1 MKTFK
6 INPLVLAMAVVLPSS
21 VYAQDAQID
30 EVVVSGFRASLN
42 ASLDIKKAAVGAV
55 DSIVAEDIGKFP
67 DNNLAESMAR
77 LPGVN
82 IDRTGGEGKTIS
94 VRGLSPQFSRVRI
107 NGMETIATGYGNK
120 GRSFDFNIFASDL
133 FSRID
138 VNKTMKA
145 DFEEGSLGATVD
157 MYTAHPLDSTKD
169 AFVVSYTQG
178 YNDLSKASDPR
189 ITALASIQNEDG
201 TLGAAVSVAKS
212 QRSITQQGH
221 NSGRWEANA
230 TGNNVWANAAALP
243 AAVNAAVHP
252 RFPRQMDRDIDLD
265 RTGVT
270 GSFQW
275 KPTDDTK
282 LSVDILDASLGFNQ
296 HDINLTPISLARTTT
311 TGRKETSVNAY
322 EIDSTKNAM
331 VYAKLAGV
339 DIRSENFTAETQTE
353 FHQATVTLEHKFNDS
368 FSMKALVGKSH
379 SNTEA
384 TEDTAI
390 LEKFNAG
397 MTYDYRVNAMD
408 PAISFDFDLKD
419 PNNWKVSEL
428 RDRPSYTNNS
438 FETQSADFKWEIN
451 DTFSAETGASRKKF
465 AFDILALTRDTA
477 IINQTKTPQGSAVS
491 PTQKGCTFNSI
502 AVDSSMGAVFTPSN
516 GQNPFFLGNSNSV
529 FEKMNFFNDSV
540 CYPLRINAS
549 DDRSVEEQDTGYYVQ
564 GNFNTEILDMP
575 FKGNA
580 GIRKA
585 STDLTSVG
593 VLAGLDAKVTR
604 TYSDN
609 LPSVNLSLSPIDT
622 VTIRV
627 SWAKVMSRPDLG
639 NLTPGGSLDNFN
651 RKYTAGNPFLNPF
664 RAKATDIS
672 VDWYFMKEA
681 LVSIAYFK
689 KDISSFPQK
698 SITQL
703 AFSDLGLSTN
713 VSPAPATAS
722 DLYTVTS
729 QSNGLGGYLDG
740 YEAQFQTPFNFGP
753 DWLHNFGIKLN
764 YTKINSDL
772 NVGTFVAP
780 IHVKLPGQSDN
791 SYNGTLWYENG
802 DLQGRVSYT
811 YRSGYITSST
821 SQSTAG
827 AGYDTTDK
835 VGVVDA
841 AFSYQLNDHLKFS
854 LDLINLNGASETT
867 LNGDVDLIDT
877 TLKFGRQAYL
887 GASYTF

>member
-1 MKTFK
+1 
-6 INPLVLAMAVVLPSS
+6 
-21 VYAQDAQID
+21 
-30 EVVVSGFRASLN
+30 
-42 ASLDIKKAAVGAV
+42 
-55 DSIVAEDIGKFP
+55 
-67 DNNLAESMAR
+67 
-77 LPGVN
+77 
-82 IDRTGGEGKTIS
+82 
-94 VRGLSPQFSRVRI
+94 
-107 NGMETIATGYGNK
+107 
-120 GRSFDFNIFASDL
+120 
-133 FSRID
+133 
-138 VNKTMKA
+138 
-145 DFEEGSLGATVD
+145 
-157 MYTAHPLDSTKD
+157 
-169 AFVVSYTQG
+169 
-178 YNDLSKASDPR
+178 
-189 ITALASIQNEDG
+189 
-201 TLGAAVSVAKS
+201 
-212 QRSITQQGH
+212 
-221 NSGRWEANA
+221 
-230 TGNNVWANAAALP
+230 
-243 AAVNAAVHP
+243 
-252 RFPRQMDRDIDLD
+252 
-265 RTGVT
+265 
-270 GSFQW
+270 
-275 KPTDDTK
+275 
-282 LSVDILDASLGFNQ
+282 
-296 HDINLTPISLARTTT
+296 
-311 TGRKETSVNAY
+311 
-322 EIDSTKNAM
+322 
-331 VYAKLAGV
+331 
-339 DIRSENFTAETQTE
+339 
-353 FHQATVTLEHKFNDS
+353 
-368 FSMKALVGKSH
+368 
-379 SNTEA
+379 
-384 TEDTAI
+384 
-390 LEKFNAG
+390 